1 MKVRSPLRRSAVPR
15 ISQHVLSNGLRLNL
29 VHMPAV
35 HRAALDVHV
44 RVGSR
49 FETRR
54 DNGISHFHEHMLHRG
69 IAGHAT
75 AHAQALAFEELGAAF
90 SAMTYVDHGVLSCS
104 VPSENLER
112 SLELTARVCEAP
124 LFNDMAIE
132 KGIVREE
139 LLEAYD
145 GAGRLI
151 DGPSILRQLCF
162 GAHSLGMPIAGT
174 RATLSRFDRSGLR
187 KFHRR
192 HYVGEGMVVTLAG
205 PFDPERLA
213 RQAARRF
220 GGLKRGRPISA
231 EAPSPQL
238 APEFRYVSDTG
249 SQTWLGL
256 AFRAPG
262 ERDADE
268 PATELLMR
276 VLDDGNATRL
286 YRALSDERGLCYD
299 VSAMFEA
306 YSDVGVL
313 EIVAECAHSSAPRV
327 MAEMVAVLADLA
339 EHGPSVAEL
348 ERAKARL
355 CWQMEELYDM
365 PAELAGFVGQGVLTG
380 CAALPDQRIAELMDV
395 TVQAVRDAAARIFRT
410 QASSLVVIGKL
421 DRAAQ
426 AKLRA
431 AQGRLGPPWAPAES
445 GDVRRRRRAP
455 ARASRAP

>member
-1 MKVRSPLRRSAVPR
+1 VKARSRPASSAPEISHKVLK
-15 ISQHVLSNGLRLNL
+15 NGVRLNL
-29 VHMPAV
+29 VRMPAV

-49 FETRR
+49 FETSRE
-54 DNGISHFHEHMLHRG
+54 NGISHFHEHMLHRG
-69 IAGHAT
+69 IPGHPT

-90 SAMTYVDHGVLSCS
+90 GAMTYVDHGVLSCS
-104 VPSENLER
+104 VPTENLER
-112 SLELTARVCEAP
+112 SLELTALLCESP
-124 LFNDMAIE
+124 LFNDIAIE

-145 GAGRLI
+145 GDGRLV

-162 GAHSLGMPIAGT
+162 GRHALGMPIAGT
-174 RATLSRFDRSGLR
+174 RTTLGRFDGAALR
-187 KFHRR
+187 KFHKQ

-205 PFDPERLA
+205 PIDPERVGRLA
-213 RQAARRF
+213 SRRF
-220 GGLKRGRPISA
+220 GSLPRGRRVTAAAPAPQTAA
-231 EAPSPQL
+231 E
-238 APEFRYVSDTG
+238 FCYVPDTG

-262 ERDADE
+262 EHDADE

-299 VSAMFEA
+299 VSAMFES

-313 EIVAECAHSSAPRV
+313 EIAAECAHSSATRV
-327 MAEMVAVLADLA
+327 LSETLNVLSDLA
-339 EHGPSVAEL
+339 QQGPTSAEL

-355 CWQMEELYDM
+355 RWQMVELYDM
-365 PAELAGFVGQGVLTG
+365 PTELAAFVGQGVLSG
-380 CAALPDQRIAELMDV
+380 VGAAPEERISQLMDV
-395 TVQAVRDAAARIFRT
+395 TLGRVRAAAARIFRART
-410 QASSLVVIGKL
+410 SSLVVIGKL

-426 AKLRA
+426 KKLQA
-431 AQGRLGPPWAPAES
+431 AQNSLGA
-445 GDVRRRRRAP
+445 
-455 ARASRAP
+455 